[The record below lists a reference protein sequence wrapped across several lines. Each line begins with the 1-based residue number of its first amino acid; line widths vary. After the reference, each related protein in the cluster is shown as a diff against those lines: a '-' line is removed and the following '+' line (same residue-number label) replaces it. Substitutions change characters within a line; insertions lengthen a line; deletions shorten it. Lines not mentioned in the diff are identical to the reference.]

1 MRKKTIKCE
10 VCDTLVQ
17 RQNMDLHITQHFRQ
31 EKHEDKKK
39 SLDQSWLRCVSCGY
53 QAGSFDELRDHISGG
68 CSSLFT

>member
-1 MRKKTIKCE
+1 MNAEKKTIKCE

-39 SLDQSWLRCVSCGY
+39 NP
-53 QAGSFDELRDHISGG
+53 
-68 CSSLFT
+68 